1 MEIHR
6 IFNRARIDDRL
17 ANELIGIARGLVAD
31 GKINQQEAEYLQTW
45 LAANA
50 HISQNPVVATLLHR
64 VSHMLHDG
72 HLDADEAAELF
83 DTLHRFTGGDS
94 ILGEINKAS
103 TLPLDQPPP
112 PVAFPGHQFCFT
124 GTFAYGTRADC
135 ETAVANL
142 GGTAGGLTKKTD
154 YLVIGIYA
162 TDSWAHSAYGRKIEK
177 ALEMRAH
184 GAPIRIIGEQHWLQ
198 QGSLA

>member
-31 GKINQQEAEYLQTW
+31 GKINQREAEYLQTW
-45 LAANA
+45 LAANEGL
-50 HISQNPVVATLLHR
+50 SQNPLIATLLHR
-64 VSHMLHDG
+64 VSHMLRDG
-72 HLDADEAAELF
+72 HLDEGEASELF
-83 DTLHRFTGGDS
+83 DTLHRFTGGDTV
-94 ILGEINKAS
+94 LGEINKAS
-103 TLPLDQPPP
+103 TLPLDQPAP
-112 PVAFPGHQFCFT
+112 PVQFAGRQFCFT
-124 GTFAYGTRADC
+124 GTFAYGTRAEC
-135 ETAVANL
+135 EAAVANL
-142 GGTAGGLTKKTD
+142 GGSAGGLTQKTH

-177 ALEMRAH
+177 ALAMKAE
-184 GAPIRIIGEQHWLQ
+184 GAPILIIGEQHWLQ